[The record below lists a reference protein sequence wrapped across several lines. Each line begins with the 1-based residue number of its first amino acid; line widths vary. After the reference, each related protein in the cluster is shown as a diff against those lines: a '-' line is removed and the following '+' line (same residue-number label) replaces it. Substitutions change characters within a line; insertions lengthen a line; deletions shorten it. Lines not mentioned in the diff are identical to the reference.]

1 MSFLGS
7 SPRPADPAHTR
18 KLFVGKFRNI
28 RKVNLL
34 RLRIFY
40 FFPAGPLRADDP
52 CDFFIASSPYPI
64 RYNQEGLKWTQTFFE
79 SFESIDVAL
88 CDVATRMY
96 RRK

>member
-1 MSFLGS
+1 LVHRHGRPTRRIRESCLSES
-7 SPRPADPAHTR
+7 SGISE
-18 KLFVGKFRNI
+18 KLIFFDSVF
-28 RKVNLL
+28 
-34 RLRIFY
+34 FY

-88 CDVATRMY
+88 RDVATRMY